1 MYSTNYNFKIRVRKL
16 WSAQGNTSIS
26 WRWFLADIKYLNGK
40 LKENTEYAVF
50 QRSFDQDENYENEGL
65 IQFTTKSKLHVCKL
79 VSNLNDISL
88 ND

>member
-1 MYSTNYNFKIRVRKL
+1 MI
-16 WSAQGNTSIS
+16 
-26 WRWFLADIKYLNGK
+26 LADIKYLNGK

-88 ND
+88 DD